1 MAEETPKYAIVTGG
15 NRGIGLEICRQLAN
29 KGIRVVLTSRD
40 DTRGLEAVETLKKE
54 VGVSDHQSIVFH
66 QLDVSDPASVT
77 SLAEFV
83 KTQFGK
89 LDILINNAGVGGVI
103 TDVDALR
110 AGTGKEGFKWEETIT
125 ETYELAEECI
135 KINYYGSKR
144 MCEAFIP
151 LLRLSDSPRIVNVSS
166 FMGQVKNVLNE
177 WAKGILSDVEN
188 LTEERVDEVINQ
200 LLSDMKEDTVKIKDL
215 AKVMSAY
222 VVSKAGLN
230 GYTRI
235 LAKKH
240 PEFRV
245 NSVCPGFVKTDMN
258 FKTGVLSVE
267 EGASSPVRLAL
278 LPHQESPSGCFFDR
292 HQVSEF

>member
-1 MAEETPKYAIVTGG
+1 MAEETPRYAVVTGG
-15 NRGIGLEICRQLAN
+15 NRGIGFEICRQLAN
-29 KGIRVVLTSRD
+29 NGIRVILTSRD
-40 DTRGLEAVETLKKE
+40 ERRGLEAVETLKKE
-54 VGVSDHQSIVFH
+54 LEISDQSIVFH

-83 KTQFGK
+83 KTHFGK

-135 KINYYGSKR
+135 KINYYGPKR

-151 LLRLSDSPRIVNVSS
+151 LLQLSDSPRIVNVSS
-166 FMGQVKNVLNE
+166 FMGQLNNLLNQ
-177 WAKGILSDVEN
+177 WAKGILNDAEN
-188 LTEERVDEVINQ
+188 LTEERIDEVINQ
-200 LLSDMKEDTVKIKDL
+200 LLNDLKEDTVKTKDW

-235 LAKKH
+235 LAKKY
-240 PEFRV
+240 PKFRL

-278 LPHQESPSGCFFDR
+278 LPHRESPSGYFFDR
-292 HQVSEF
+292 KQVSEF

>member
-1 MAEETPKYAIVTGG
+1 MAEDTPRYAVVTGA
-15 NRGIGLEICRQLAN
+15 NRGIGLEICRQLVSN
-29 KGIRVVLTSRD
+29 GIRVVLTSRD
-40 DTRGLEAVETLKKE
+40 EKRGLEAVETLKKE
-54 VGVSDHQSIVFH
+54 LEVSDQSLVFH
-66 QLDVSDPASVT
+66 RLDVSDLASIA
-77 SLAEFV
+77 SLAGFV

-89 LDILINNAGVGGVI
+89 LDILVNNAGIGGII

-110 AGTGKEGFKWEETIT
+110 SGTGKEGFKWEEVIT

-135 KINYYGSKR
+135 KINYYGPKR

-151 LLRLSDSPRIVNVSS
+151 LLQLSDSPRIVNVSS
-166 FMGQVKNVLNE
+166 SMGKLKNLLNE
-177 WAKGILSDVEN
+177 WAKGILSDAEN
-188 LTEERVDEVINQ
+188 LTEERIDQVINQ
-200 LLSDMKEDTVKIKDL
+200 LLNDFKEGTVKTKSWT
-215 AKVMSAY
+215 KFMSAY

-258 FKTGVLSVE
+258 FNTGVLSVE

-278 LPHQESPSGCFFDR
+278 LPHQDSPSGCFFDR
-292 HQVSEF
+292 KQVSEF

>member
-1 MAEETPKYAIVTGG
+1 MSEETPRYAIVTGG
-15 NRGIGLEICRQLAN
+15 NRGIGFEICRQLAN
-29 KGIRVVLTSRD
+29 QGIRVVLTSRD
-40 DTRGLEAVETLKKE
+40 ERRGLEAVEILKKE
-54 VGVSDHQSIVFH
+54 LGISDQSIVFH
-66 QLDVSDPASVT
+66 QLDVSDPASIS

-135 KINYYGSKR
+135 KINYYGPKR
-144 MCEAFIP
+144 MCESFIP

-166 FMGQVKNVLNE
+166 FMGQLTNLLNE
-177 WAKGILSDVEN
+177 WAKGILSDAEN
-188 LTEERVDEVINQ
+188 LTVERIDQVINQ
-200 LLSDMKEDTVKIKDL
+200 LLNDLKEDTVKTKDW

-278 LPHQESPSGCFFDR
+278 LPHRESPSGCFFDR
-292 HQVSEF
+292 KQVSEF

>member
-1 MAEETPKYAIVTGG
+1 MAEESPRYAIVTGG
-15 NRGIGLEICRQLAN
+15 NRGIGFEICRQLAN
-29 KGIRVVLTSRD
+29 KGIRVILTSRD
-40 DTRGLEAVETLKKE
+40 EKQGLEAVETLKKE
-54 VGVSDHQSIVFH
+54 LEISDQSIVFH
-66 QLDVSDPASVT
+66 QLDVSDPVSVT

-83 KTQFGK
+83 KTHFGK
-89 LDILINNAGVGGVI
+89 FDILINNAGVGGVI

-135 KINYYGSKR
+135 KINYYGPKR
-144 MCEAFIP
+144 MCEAFIH
-151 LLRLSDSPRIVNVSS
+151 LLQLSNSPRIVTVSS
-166 FMGQVKNVLNE
+166 FMGQVKNLLNE
-177 WAKGILSDVEN
+177 WAKGILSDAEN
-188 LTEERVDEVINQ
+188 LTEERIDQVINQ
-200 LLSDMKEDTVKIKDL
+200 LLNDLKEDTAKSKDW

-230 GYTRI
+230 AYTRI

-240 PEFRV
+240 PEIRV

-258 FKTGVLSVE
+258 YKTGVLSVE

-292 HQVSEF
+292 KQVSEF